1 MQAWFLSDI
10 HIKELNERNSQILL
24 RFLFSV
30 RSGQRPA
37 THIFFLGDIFD
48 FWVGDQAYY
57 EKKFQPFVQELDL
70 IVKMGIQVF
79 YMEGNHDVHV
89 RKFWQRMGVD
99 AFVDDRYLTIQGQ
112 TFRLT
117 HGDLMNPEDTTYLKY
132 REFIR
137 RWYMEIVADYIPAK
151 PFEVIGKW
159 ASLNS
164 RSKSYK
170 QRQLDE
176 VDLRKKIRN
185 YATQSFQEKA
195 FDWMISGHM
204 HVRDDWTSEVQ
215 GKKFRSINLGSW
227 FTESKVLCITDQG
240 AEWIDVNL

>member
-24 RFLFSV
+24 RFLFSI
-30 RSGQRPA
+30 RAGERPA
-37 THIFFLGDIFD
+37 THLFLLGDIFD
-48 FWVGDQAYY
+48 FWVGDQTYY

-70 IVKMGIQVF
+70 IVKKGIQIF
-79 YMEGNHDVHV
+79 YMEGNHDVHI
-89 RKFWQRMGVD
+89 RKFWQRLGVES
-99 AFVDDRYLTIQGQ
+99 FVEDRYVTIQDQ

-117 HGDLMNPEDTTYLKY
+117 HGDLMNPDDKTYLKY

-137 RWYMEIVADYIPAK
+137 RWYMEKVADYIPAR

-176 VDLRKKIRN
+176 IDLRRKIRN
-185 YATQSFQEKA
+185 YATQSFQEKS
-195 FDWMISGHM
+195 FDWIISGHM

-240 AEWIDVNL
+240 AEWVDVNF